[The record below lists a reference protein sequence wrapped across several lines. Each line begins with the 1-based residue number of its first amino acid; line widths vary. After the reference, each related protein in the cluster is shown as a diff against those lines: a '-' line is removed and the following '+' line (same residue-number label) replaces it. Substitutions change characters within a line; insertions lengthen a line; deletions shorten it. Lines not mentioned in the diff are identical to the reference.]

1 MVCTSFQISKLL
13 IIVVAGQV
21 HHFTV
26 MRVMGLGARE
36 LYSLLLSSLS
46 YSVRELWRLRLNF
59 FVLLV
64 ISFMG
69 GIGYSSVLSSLH
81 QFVTNPTLEKLNGT
95 EKVCVLGI
103 IQQIKEEVFN
113 VTGYTATVFRED
125 LED

>member
-1 MVCTSFQISKLL
+1 
-13 IIVVAGQV
+13 
-21 HHFTV
+21 
-26 MRVMGLGARE
+26 MGLGARG
-36 LYSLLLSSLS
+36 LYSLLLSSLFF
-46 YSVRELWRLRLNF
+46 SVRELWRLRLNF